1 MSKRPR
7 EASASPPAGNDSG
20 GAAAPPL
27 PAEPTPPPALEALVD
42 VVEKTYRALS
52 DDERERIRTVIT
64 ASHQAAAAMAAYQLT
79 NADEPDTTFTVY
91 RAD

>member
-1 MSKRPR
+1 MSDR
-7 EASASPPAGNDSG
+7 SG
-20 GAAAPPL
+20 QAISQPPL
-27 PAEPTPPPALEALVD
+27 NKPPPPAALDALVN

-52 DDERERIRTVIT
+52 DEERERIRTVIT

>member
-1 MSKRPR
+1 MSDR
-7 EASASPPAGNDSG
+7 SGQTTNPPPGNDSG
-20 GAAAPPL
+20 EAIPQPPL
-27 PAEPTPPPALEALVD
+27 NKPPSPAALDALVN
-42 VVEKTYRALS
+42 VVEETYRALS
-52 DDERERIRTVIT
+52 DEERERIRTVIT